1 MEESYRPTI
10 IEDEIEEL
18 PIEEYASEEETQHES
33 KSDKS
38 EKKKVGIKEVS
49 AEFGNNTTAHGLNRV
64 VMARRL
70 FVKFCWTV
78 IFIGPL
84 VYWVFST
91 KNLLKE
97 YFEYPITM
105 NLNGLGK

>member
-1 MEESYRPTI
+1 MEEYRPTI
-10 IEDEIEEL
+10 IENEFEEL
-18 PIEEYASEEETQHES
+18 PIEEYASEEETYETG

-38 EKKKVGIKEVS
+38 ENKKKAGIKEVS

-64 VMARRL
+64 VMARRV
-70 FVKFCWTV
+70 FVKFCWAA